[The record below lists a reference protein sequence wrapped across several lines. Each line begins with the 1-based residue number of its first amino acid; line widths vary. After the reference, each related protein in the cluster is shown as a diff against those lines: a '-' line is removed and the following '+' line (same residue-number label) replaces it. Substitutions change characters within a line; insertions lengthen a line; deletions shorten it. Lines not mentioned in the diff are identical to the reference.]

1 MLLKKLIKSSLLIS
15 FCISSNFAIAQ
26 TKVIY
31 NANGYTP
38 IYKNKMQKGAFQQ
51 FSTLVIKD
59 GKVVKVG
66 NDKLKDSF
74 PDAELIDAK
83 GNTLLP
89 GLIDAH
95 GHLISLGDNLSQLD
109 VRGAKSIVEITQSL
123 AQFAKNRQ
131 GWIIGRGWNQEL
143 WPDKRFP
150 RAQDL
155 DQTVSDLPVVLSRV
169 DSHAVWVNSKALE
182 LAGIDANTKSPEGGE
197 IIKDASGN
205 PTGVFVDKAQSLI
218 FKHMPAPT
226 KQTINHSLDAAAQHL
241 LSLGITS
248 THDAGID
255 KLTWQI
261 YKERSEQGN
270 LPLRI
275 VAMINGASPDLPIML
290 KSGPYHDRNDFM
302 EIRSVKVYA
311 DGALGSRGAA
321 LLEDY
326 ADRAGHQGLMLET
339 QEKLE
344 ALYTQS
350 FKHGFSANT
359 HAIGDKANHIV
370 LDAYA
375 NVFKKTGGILLRN
388 RIEHAQ
394 IVAPEDIPRF
404 KKLKIIPSMQPVHAT
419 SDMHMAEQRL
429 TDKQLKGAYA
439 WQTFLQQGSIIAAG
453 SDYPVELAN
462 PFDGLYSA
470 ITRMDHNKQ
479 PEHGWRAKEVLSRE
493 DALRAFTLG
502 GAYAA
507 HQEFKI
513 GSLEQGKWA
522 DFIVIDKDYFK
533 VPVEDI
539 YKTQVL
545 QTWIAGTKRYQKVHS
560 KSSNQ
565 ETKIDKKHITQ
576 YFN

>member
-1 MLLKKLIKSSLLIS
+1 MLLKKLLKPLVLASLCAGSS
-15 FCISSNFAIAQ
+15 FAIAQ

-38 IYKNKMQKGAFQQ
+38 LYKGKMQKGELQQ

-66 NDKLKDSF
+66 GDTLKESF
-74 PDAELIDAK
+74 PDAKLINAE

-95 GHLISLGDNLSQLD
+95 GHVIGLGDNLSQLD
-109 VRGAKSIVEITQSL
+109 VRGAKSVDDVTNKL
-123 AQFAKNRQ
+123 KQFAQGKQ

-143 WPDKRFP
+143 WPDTRFP
-150 RAQDL
+150 TAKDL
-155 DQTVSDLPVVLSRV
+155 DKVVSDRPVVLSRV
-169 DSHAVWVNSKALE
+169 DSHAIWVNSKALE
-182 LAGIDANTKSPEGGE
+182 LAGINADTKSPKGGE
-197 IIKDASGN
+197 VIKDEFGH
-205 PTGVFVDKAQSLI
+205 PTGIFVDKAESLI
-218 FKHMPAPT
+218 VQHMPAPS
-226 KQTINHSLDAAAQHL
+226 KQDISNSLDAAGKHL

-255 KLTWQI
+255 KATWEV
-261 YKERSEQGN
+261 YKERGDQGN

-275 VAMINGASPDLPIML
+275 VAMLSGASPDLPAML
-290 KSGPYHDRNDFM
+290 KAGPYHDNYDFM

-321 LLEDY
+321 LIEDY
-326 ADRAGHQGLMLET
+326 ADRAGHHGLMLET

-344 ALYTQS
+344 ALFTQS
-350 FKHGFSANT
+350 FKNGFTANT
-359 HAIGDKANHIV
+359 HAIGDKANRVV
-370 LDAYA
+370 LDAYE

-394 IVAPEDIPRF
+394 IVTPDDIPRF
-404 KKLKIIPSMQPVHAT
+404 KALKIIPSMQPVHAT

-429 TDKQLKGAYA
+429 TEKQLSFAYA
-439 WQTFLQQGSIIAAG
+439 WQTFLQQGSVVAAG

-470 ITRMDHNKQ
+470 ITRMDHNKL
-479 PEHGWRAKEVLSRE
+479 PENGWRPSEILSRE

-522 DFIVIDKDYFK
+522 DFILVDKDYIK

-545 QTWIAGTKRYQKVHS
+545 QTWIAGMKRF
-560 KSSNQ
+560 
-565 ETKIDKKHITQ
+565 DKKESDAK
-576 YFN
+576 